1 LPNENFRLTI
11 KIVKFFT
18 TSALIALMAV
28 LFFGDVQAGDP
39 QAQLIEL
46 LNNYTN
52 AVEPSLIIKNSGG
65 GTNNGAIV
73 TSTIVAQAFGLSTND
88 VVRVPFINMT
98 QTSSVSNL
106 RIAIYGNQYV
116 NGQAVPNL
124 TNRLI
129 NYLPS
134 LGTNSRAEIQA
145 KIKSNPFYT
154 NNLGAIT
161 LSSSTNFLYTATFKA
176 DEINYSKVNT
186 NNLFTLV
193 SNTVVT
199 LSNEYS
205 SNSQIYINTTNAQT
219 LIKTG
224 ASNGVLYLNTL
235 QPTTNPYWIVYALVG
250 SASLALDAVTSE
262 TNSGSNP
269 PYIGDALTT
278 TLISTNPSSWFKS
291 TNPPSF
297 TNSVSAPIWTNTHT
311 ATQISIYYDL
321 L

>member
-1 LPNENFRLTI
+1 M
-11 KIVKFFT
+11 KFFT
-18 TSALIALMAV
+18 TSPLIALMAV

-134 LGTNSRAEIQA
+134 LGTNSKAAILA
-145 KIKSNPFYT
+145 KLQPSSDIT
-154 NNLGAIT
+154 NVYIVTTNGTTVNIN
-161 LSSSTNFLYTATFKA
+161 STDFIYTATFKA
-176 DEINYSKVNT
+176 VEINYSKVNT

-262 TNSGSNP
+262 TNSGSNL

-278 TLISTNPSSWFKS
+278 TLISTNPSSWFKT